1 MPSPLPVVRIRC
13 PTPEDEARCRAILER
28 AGAAP
33 ERQLTWLVVRDADPD
48 AVNELLVAGGAAG
61 RVVVR
66 EGIGKLIGFLID
78 HEGRMA
84 GREASLAST
93 IARMLSAGG
102 LDRRF
107 APRPERELGLAAA
120 ELHEYLTATAGGFV
134 PWERFLELFC
144 RPAGDNGPPPVS

>member
-33 ERQLTWLVVRDADPD
+33 ERQLTWLAVRDADPD

-61 RVVVR
+61 RVAVR

-93 IARMLSAGG
+93 IARILSAGG
-102 LDRRF
+102 LDRRWG
-107 APRPERELGLAAA
+107 PRPERELGLAAA
-120 ELHEYLTATAGGFV
+120 DA
-134 PWERFLELFC
+134 
-144 RPAGDNGPPPVS
+144 